1 MPEVGKIVD
10 MSEEK
15 KARKIED
22 QSVGDNGPDRETF
35 LYFMGQIM
43 EIQDTIKAVTKPHK
57 DKLKAIKRAA
67 KDHGIFLGELK
78 EVEKLLTKE
87 LDETPE
93 EKVARRRQYEAWA
106 GIIPKGHQIELP
118 FTTKTTADD
127 RLEDMGYQY
136 GLLGKTLPHE
146 EGTDAW
152 QKAMV
157 GWNKGQDVL
166 KKRFAKAAAPEPVDA
181 DSSGS

>member
-10 MSEEK
+10 MAEEK
-15 KARKIED
+15 KDRKIED
-22 QSVGDNGPDRETF
+22 ASIPNGPDRETF
-35 LYFMGQIM
+35 LYFLGQIM
-43 EIQDTIKAVTKPHK
+43 EIKDQIEAVTKPHK
-57 DKLKAIKRAA
+57 DKLKTIKRAA
-67 KDHGIFLGELK
+67 KDHGLFLGEMR

-106 GIIPKGHQIELP
+106 GVIPKGIQMELP
-118 FTTKTTADD
+118 LPAKATSEQ
-127 RLEDMGYQY
+127 RLEDLGYQY

-146 EGTDAW
+146 EGSDAW

-157 GWNKGQDVL
+157 GWNRGQDIL
-166 KKRFAKAAAPEPVDA
+166 KKRFVKGAADA
-181 DSSGS
+181 EN